1 MGQKLGFEIN
11 VSPLAK
17 SEIPTILEIENDSQ
31 LEPWTET
38 AFLEEID
45 KPHSRLLAARQCAG
59 LSFAPGSSTR
69 DIVGYIC
76 FWSVLGEIQIL
87 NIAVR
92 KDLRRRGIA
101 RKLIEAA
108 VSTGIEENAKSVTL
122 EVRESN
128 LAARKLYESLGFII
142 VGERPNYYGV
152 MKESAILMTLDIIDF
167 EKRTTVGV

>member
-1 MGQKLGFEIN
+1 MGHKLGLEFD
-11 VSPLAK
+11 VSPLVK
-17 SEIPTILEIENDSQ
+17 SDIPQILEIENDSQ

-45 KPHSRLLAARQCAG
+45 KPHSRLLVARLPAG
-59 LSFAPGSSTR
+59 DFLASGPPSQEIA
-69 DIVGYIC
+69 GYIC

-92 KDLRRRGIA
+92 RNFRRRGVA

-108 VSTGIEENAKSVTL
+108 IRKGLDDNARSVTL
-122 EVRESN
+122 EVRQSN
-128 LAARKLYESLGFII
+128 FAARKLYESLGFKV

-152 MKESAILMTLDIIDF
+152 KNESAILMTLDIVDV
-167 EKRTTVGV
+167 EG